1 MVLSE
6 FSGENKYIKQFVCV
20 FASCFNKGSF
30 REGTYDG
37 NRSLQ
42 VVASVLVLSVT
53 CVDCAID
60 ETASEERVNQ
70 EAKS

>member
-1 MVLSE
+1 MVLPD

-30 REGTYDG
+30 REGTYDA
-37 NRSLQ
+37 NR
-42 VVASVLVLSVT
+42 SVT

>member
-1 MVLSE
+1 MVLPE
-6 FSGENKYIKQFVCV
+6 FSEENKYTKQFVCV
-20 FASCFNKGSF
+20 FVSCFNKGSF
-30 REGTYDG
+30 REGTHDM

-42 VVASVLVLSVT
+42 VMVSVLVLSVT

-60 ETASEERVNQ
+60 KTASEERVNQ

>member
-1 MVLSE
+1 MVLPE
-6 FSGENKYIKQFVCV
+6 FSRENKYIKQFVCV

-30 REGTYDG
+30 REGTYDA

-42 VVASVLVLSVT
+42 AMTSVLALSVT

-60 ETASEERVNQ
+60 ETASEERANQ
-70 EAKS
+70 EAKP